1 MADDWHTLADPD
13 EIPSPALLVYPERIG
28 ENIRRM
34 IAALGQAERLRPH
47 VKTHKMAEVVQ
58 LQLKA
63 GITKFKCAT
72 IAEAE
77 MLGQAGAKDVL
88 LANQPVGPNIDR
100 LLGLGGWFRDVRFS
114 TIADDAET
122 VGNLAQAAQAAGV
135 TLPVWLD
142 LDVGMGR
149 TGIAPGQGAATL
161 YKLIGQLP
169 GVEPAGLHLYGGHL
183 HDSDPAKRLAKWQM
197 MMVEVRSFRT
207 GLEAAGL
214 PVPGVVGG
222 GTPTFPFHAQHT
234 DHECSP
240 GTTLLWD
247 FGYRDAFPDLDY
259 QNAAVLLTRII
270 SKPGSNCI
278 TLDLGYKSVAS
289 EQPQPRVQFIGLDD
303 AEAVMHSEEHLTLRT
318 AEAGRFKVGDCL
330 YGIPRHICPTV
341 ALYDRAHVIRGG
353 KLTAQWPV
361 AARARKLTY

>member
-114 TIADDAET
+114 TIADDAEA

-149 TGIAPGQGAATL
+149 TGIAPGQAAATL
-161 YKLIGQLP
+161 YKLIAQLP
-169 GVEPAGLHLYGGHL
+169 GVESAGLHLYDGHL
-183 HDSDPAKRLAKWQM
+183 HEGDPAKRLAKWQTM
-197 MMVEVRSFRT
+197 MDEVRPFRT
-207 GLEAAGL
+207 GLEADGL

-259 QNAAVLLTRII
+259 QNAAVLLTRVI

>member
-34 IAALGQAERLRPH
+34 IAVLGQAERLRPH

-88 LANQPVGPNIDR
+88 LANQPVGPNIAR
-100 LLGLGGWFRDVRFS
+100 LLGLGGWFPDVRFS
-114 TIADDAET
+114 TIADDAEA

-149 TGIAPGQGAATL
+149 TGIAPGQAATTL

-169 GVEPAGLHLYGGHL
+169 GVEPAGLHLYDGHL
-183 HDSDPAKRLAKWQM
+183 HDSDPSKRLAKWQTM
-197 MMVEVRSFRT
+197 MGEVSSFRT
-207 GLEAAGL
+207 GIEAAGL
-214 PVPGVVGG
+214 PVPNIVGG

-259 QNAAVLLTRII
+259 QNAAMLLTRVI
-270 SKPGSNCI
+270 SKPGTDCI
-278 TLDLGYKSVAS
+278 TLDLGHKAVAA
-289 EQPQPRVQFIGLDD
+289 ENPHPRVRFIGLDD
-303 AEAVMHSEEHLTLRT
+303 TEAVVHSEEHLTLRT
-318 AEAGRFKVGDCL
+318 TEAQRFNVGDCL

-353 KLTAQWPV
+353 KLTDQWQV
-361 AARARKLTY
+361 TARARKLTF

>member
-13 EIPSPALLVYPERIG
+13 EIPSPALLVYPERIC

-63 GITKFKCAT
+63 GISKFKCAT

-77 MLGQAGAKDVL
+77 ILGQAGAKDVL

-114 TIADDAET
+114 TIADDAEA

-149 TGIAPGQGAATL
+149 TGIAPGQAAATL

-169 GVEPAGLHLYGGHL
+169 GVEPAGLHLYDGHL
-183 HDSDPAKRLAKWQM
+183 HEGDPAKRLAKWQTM
-197 MMVEVRSFRT
+197 MDQVRPFRT
-207 GLEAAGL
+207 GLEADGL

-247 FGYRDAFPDLDY
+247 FGYRDAFPDLEY
-259 QNAAVLLTRII
+259 QNAAVLLTRVI
-270 SKPGSNCI
+270 SKPGSDCI
-278 TLDLGYKSVAS
+278 TLDLGHKAVAA
-289 EQPQPRVQFIGLDD
+289 ENPHPRVQFTGLDN
-303 AEAVMHSEEHLTLRT
+303 AEPVVHSEEHLTLRT
-318 AEAGRFKVGDCL
+318 AEARRFNVGDCL

-353 KLTAQWPV
+353 KLTDQWQV
-361 AARARKLTY
+361 TARARKLTF

>member
-63 GITKFKCAT
+63 GISKFKCAT

-114 TIADDAET
+114 TIADDAEA

-149 TGIAPGQGAATL
+149 TGIAPGQAAATL

-169 GVEPAGLHLYGGHL
+169 GVESAGLHLYDGHL
-183 HDSDPAKRLAKWQM
+183 HEGDPPKRLAKWQTM
-197 MMVEVRSFRT
+197 MDEVRPFRT
-207 GLEAAGL
+207 GLEADGL

-222 GTPTFPFHAQHT
+222 GTPTFPFHTQHT

-247 FGYRDAFPDLDY
+247 FGYRDAFPDLEY
-259 QNAAVLLTRII
+259 QNAAVLLTRVI
-270 SKPGSNCI
+270 SKPGSDCI
-278 TLDLGYKSVAS
+278 TLDLGHKAVAA
-289 EQPQPRVQFIGLDD
+289 ENPHPRVQFIGLDN
-303 AEAVMHSEEHLTLRT
+303 AEPVVHSEEHLTLRT
-318 AEAGRFKVGDCL
+318 AEARRFNVGDCL

-353 KLTAQWPV
+353 KLTDQWQV
-361 AARARKLTY
+361 TARARKLTF

>member
-34 IAALGQAERLRPH
+34 IAALGQTERLRPH

-63 GITKFKCAT
+63 GISKFKCAT

-114 TIADDAET
+114 TIADDAEA

-149 TGIAPGQGAATL
+149 QVAGRDLRGACDLEAYGDGL
-161 YKLIGQLP
+161 VAVAADHDVLEAQDHVGDVIDDA
-169 GVEPAGLHLYGGHL
+169 VERAELVVGPLEADLGDG
-183 HDSDPAKRLAKWQM
+183 
-197 MMVEVRSFRT
+197 RT
-207 GLEAAGL
+207 GNRRQQCAPQRVAERGAEARLERTHSEL
-214 PVPGVVGG
+214 LGV
-222 GTPTFPFHAQHT
+222 
-234 DHECSP
+234 
-240 GTTLLWD
+240 
-247 FGYRDAFPDLDY
+247 
-259 QNAAVLLTRII
+259 
-270 SKPGSNCI
+270 
-278 TLDLGYKSVAS
+278 DLGLV
-289 EQPQPRVQFIGLDD
+289 
-303 AEAVMHSEEHLTLRT
+303 
-318 AEAGRFKVGDCL
+318 DCL
-330 YGIPRHICPTV
+330 NCGTLNNQHAFLSYSG
-341 ALYDRAHVIRGG
+341 D
-353 KLTAQWPV
+353 
-361 AARARKLTY
+361 

>member
-183 HDSDPAKRLAKWQM
+183 HDSDPAKRLAKMQM
-197 MMVEVRSFRT
+197 M
-207 GLEAAGL
+207 
-214 PVPGVVGG
+214 
-222 GTPTFPFHAQHT
+222 
-234 DHECSP
+234 
-240 GTTLLWD
+240 
-247 FGYRDAFPDLDY
+247 
-259 QNAAVLLTRII
+259 
-270 SKPGSNCI
+270 
-278 TLDLGYKSVAS
+278 
-289 EQPQPRVQFIGLDD
+289 
-303 AEAVMHSEEHLTLRT
+303 LR
-318 AEAGRFKVGDCL
+318 
-330 YGIPRHICPTV
+330 
-341 ALYDRAHVIRGG
+341 
-353 KLTAQWPV
+353 
-361 AARARKLTY
+361 

>member
-207 GLEAAGL
+207 GLEVAGL

-259 QNAAVLLTRII
+259 QNAAVLLTRVI

>member
-1 MADDWHTLADPD
+1 MANDWHTPASPD
-13 EIPSPALLVYPERIG
+13 EIPSPALLIYPERIG

-34 IAALGQAERLRPH
+34 VAALGQAERLRPH

-58 LQLKA
+58 MQLKA
-63 GITKFKCAT
+63 GIGKFKCAT

-77 MLGQAGAKDVL
+77 MLGQAGAGDVL
-88 LANQPVGPNIDR
+88 LANQPVGPNVGR
-100 LLGLGGWFRDVRFS
+100 LLGLAGWFRDVRFS
-114 TIADDAET
+114 TIADDAGA
-122 VGNLAQAAQAAGV
+122 VGALAEAAQVAGI

-149 TGIAPGQGAATL
+149 TGIAPGQAAATL
-161 YKLIGQLP
+161 YKLIAQLP
-169 GVEPAGLHLYGGHL
+169 GVEPAGLHLYDGHL
-183 HDSDPAKRLAKWQM
+183 HDSDPAERLAKWQTM
-197 MMVEVRSFRT
+197 MGEVRSFRT
-207 GLEAAGL
+207 GLEAVGL

-247 FGYRDAFPDLDY
+247 FGYRDKFPDLDY
-259 QNAAVLLTRII
+259 QHAAVLLTRVI
-270 SKPGSNCI
+270 SKPGSDCI
-278 TLDLGYKSVAS
+278 TLDLGHKAVAS
-289 EQPQPRVQFIGLDD
+289 EKPHPRVQFIGLDD
-303 AEAVMHSEEHLTLRT
+303 AEAVVHSEEHLTLRT
-318 AEAGRFKVGDCL
+318 ADAASFKVGDCL

-353 KLTAQWPV
+353 KLGDQWQV
-361 AARARKLTY
+361 TARARKLTY

>member
-34 IAALGQAERLRPH
+34 IATLGQAERLRPH

-63 GITKFKCAT
+63 GISKFKCAT

-114 TIADDAET
+114 TIADDAEA

-135 TLPVWLD
+135 ILPVWLD

-149 TGIAPGQGAATL
+149 TGIAPGQAAATL

-169 GVEPAGLHLYGGHL
+169 GVEPAGLHLYDGHL
-183 HDSDPAKRLAKWQM
+183 HDSDTAKRLAKWQTM
-197 MMVEVRSFRT
+197 MDEVLPFCAS
-207 GLEAAGL
+207 LETDGL

-247 FGYRDAFPDLDY
+247 FGYRDAFPDLEY
-259 QNAAVLLTRII
+259 
-270 SKPGSNCI
+270 
-278 TLDLGYKSVAS
+278 
-289 EQPQPRVQFIGLDD
+289 
-303 AEAVMHSEEHLTLRT
+303 
-318 AEAGRFKVGDCL
+318 
-330 YGIPRHICPTV
+330 
-341 ALYDRAHVIRGG
+341 
-353 KLTAQWPV
+353 
-361 AARARKLTY
+361 

>member
-1 MADDWHTLADPD
+1 MANDWHTPASPD

-34 IAALGQAERLRPH
+34 VAALGQAERLRPH

-58 LQLKA
+58 MQLKA
-63 GITKFKCAT
+63 GIGKFKCAT

-77 MLGQAGAKDVL
+77 MLGQAGAGDVL
-88 LANQPVGPNIDR
+88 LANQPVGPNVDR
-100 LLGLGGWFRDVRFS
+100 LLGLAGWFRDVRFS
-114 TIADDAET
+114 TIADDAGA
-122 VGNLAQAAQAAGV
+122 VGALAEAAQVAGI

-149 TGIAPGQGAATL
+149 TGIAPGQAAVTL
-161 YKLIGQLP
+161 YKLIDQLP
-169 GVEPAGLHLYGGHL
+169 GVEPAGLHLYDGHL
-183 HDSDPAKRLAKWQM
+183 HDSDPAQRLAKWQSM
-197 MMVEVRSFRT
+197 MGEVRSFRT
-207 GLEAAGL
+207 GLEAVGL

-247 FGYRDAFPDLDY
+247 FGYRDKFPDLDY
-259 QNAAVLLTRII
+259 QHAAVLLTRVI
-270 SKPGSNCI
+270 SKPGSDCI
-278 TLDLGYKSVAS
+278 TLDLGHKAVAS
-289 EQPQPRVQFIGLDD
+289 EKPHPRVQFIGLDD
-303 AEAVMHSEEHLTLRT
+303 AEAVVHSEEHLTLRT
-318 AEAGRFKVGDCL
+318 ADAASFKVGDCL

-353 KLTAQWPV
+353 KLGDQWQV
-361 AARARKLTY
+361 TARARKLTY

>member
-1 MADDWHTLADPD
+1 MANDWHTPASPD

-34 IAALGQAERLRPH
+34 VAALGQAERLRPH

-58 LQLKA
+58 MQLKA
-63 GITKFKCAT
+63 GIGKFKCAT

-77 MLGQAGAKDVL
+77 MLGQAGAGDVL
-88 LANQPVGPNIDR
+88 LANQPVGPNVDR
-100 LLGLGGWFRDVRFS
+100 LLGLAGWFRDVRFS
-114 TIADDAET
+114 TIADDAGA
-122 VGNLAQAAQAAGV
+122 VGALAEAAQVAGI

-149 TGIAPGQGAATL
+149 TGIVPGQAAITL
-161 YKLIGQLP
+161 YKLIDQLP
-169 GVEPAGLHLYGGHL
+169 GVEPAGLHLYDGHL
-183 HDSDPAKRLAKWQM
+183 HDSDPAQRLAKWQSM
-197 MMVEVRSFRT
+197 MGEVRSFRT
-207 GLEAAGL
+207 GLEAVGL

-247 FGYRDAFPDLDY
+247 FGYRDKFPDLDY
-259 QNAAVLLTRII
+259 QHAAVLLTRVI
-270 SKPGSNCI
+270 SKPGSDCI
-278 TLDLGYKSVAS
+278 TLDLGHKAVAS
-289 EQPQPRVQFIGLDD
+289 EKPHPRVQFIGLDD
-303 AEAVMHSEEHLTLRT
+303 AEAVVHSEEHLTLRT
-318 AEAGRFKVGDCL
+318 ADAASFKVGDCL

-353 KLTAQWPV
+353 KLGDQWQV
-361 AARARKLTY
+361 TARARKLTY

>member
-1 MADDWHTLADPD
+1 MADAWHTLAAPD
-13 EIPSPALLVYPERIG
+13 EIPSPALLVYPDRIE
-28 ENIRRM
+28 ENIRRT

-47 VKTHKMAEVVQ
+47 VKTHKMAELVQ
-58 LQLKA
+58 MQLKA

-88 LANQPVGPNIDR
+88 LANQPTGPNIGR
-100 LLGLGGWFRDVRFS
+100 LLSLAGWFRDVRFS

-122 VGNLAQAAQAAGV
+122 VGNMAQAAQAAAI

-142 LDVGMGR
+142 LDGGMGR
-149 TGIAPGQGAATL
+149 TGIAPGQAAATL

-169 GVEPAGLHLYGGHL
+169 GVEPAGLHLYDGHL
-183 HDSDPAKRLAKWQM
+183 HDSDPTERLAKWQM
-197 MMVEVRSFRT
+197 MMDGVRSFRAE
-207 GLEAAGL
+207 LETAGL
-214 PVPGVVGG
+214 PVPGVVAG

-247 FGYRDAFPDLDY
+247 FGYRDNFADLDF
-259 QNAAVLLTRII
+259 QNAAVLLTRVT
-270 SKPGSNCI
+270 SKPGSDRL

-289 EQPQPRVQFIGLDD
+289 EQPHPRVQFIGLDNT
-303 AEAVMHSEEHLTLRT
+303 EAVMHSEEHLTLRT

-341 ALYDRAHVIRGG
+341 ALYDRAHVIRNG
-353 KLTAQWPV
+353 KLAAQWPV

>member
-34 IAALGQAERLRPH
+34 IAVLGQAERLRPH

-88 LANQPVGPNIDR
+88 LANQPVGPNIAR
-100 LLGLGGWFRDVRFS
+100 LLGLGGWFPDVRFS
-114 TIADDAET
+114 TIADDAEA

-149 TGIAPGQGAATL
+149 TGIAPGQAATTL

-169 GVEPAGLHLYGGHL
+169 GVEPAGLHLYDGHL
-183 HDSDPAKRLAKWQM
+183 HDSDPSKRLAKWQTM
-197 MMVEVRSFRT
+197 MDEVSSFRT
-207 GLEAAGL
+207 GIEAAGL
-214 PVPGVVGG
+214 PVPNIVGG

-259 QNAAVLLTRII
+259 QNAAMLLTRVI
-270 SKPGSNCI
+270 SKPGTDCI
-278 TLDLGYKSVAS
+278 TLDLGHKAVAA
-289 EQPQPRVQFIGLDD
+289 ENPHPRVRFIGLDD
-303 AEAVMHSEEHLTLRT
+303 TEAVVHSEEHLTLRT
-318 AEAGRFKVGDCL
+318 TEAQRFNVGDCL

-353 KLTAQWPV
+353 KLTDQWQV
-361 AARARKLTY
+361 TARARKLTF

>member
-1 MADDWHTLADPD
+1 MANDWHTPASPD
-13 EIPSPALLVYPERIG
+13 EIPSPALLIYPERIG

-34 IAALGQAERLRPH
+34 VAALGQAERLRPH

-58 LQLKA
+58 MQLKA
-63 GITKFKCAT
+63 GIGKFKCAT

-77 MLGQAGAKDVL
+77 MLGQAGAGDVL
-88 LANQPVGPNIDR
+88 LANQPVGPNVDR
-100 LLGLGGWFRDVRFS
+100 LLGLAGWFRDVRFS
-114 TIADDAET
+114 TIADDAGA
-122 VGNLAQAAQAAGV
+122 VGALAEAAQVAGI

-149 TGIAPGQGAATL
+149 TGIAPGQAAVTL
-161 YKLIGQLP
+161 YKLIDQLP
-169 GVEPAGLHLYGGHL
+169 GVEPAGLHLYDGHL
-183 HDSDPAKRLAKWQM
+183 HDSDPAERLAKWQTM
-197 MMVEVRSFRT
+197 MGEVRSFRT
-207 GLEAAGL
+207 GLEAVGL

-247 FGYRDAFPDLDY
+247 FGYRDKFPDLDY
-259 QNAAVLLTRII
+259 QHAAVLLTRVI
-270 SKPGSNCI
+270 SKPGSDCI
-278 TLDLGYKSVAS
+278 TLDLGHKAVAS
-289 EQPQPRVQFIGLDD
+289 EKPHPRVQFIGLDD
-303 AEAVMHSEEHLTLRT
+303 AEAVVHSEEHLTLRT
-318 AEAGRFKVGDCL
+318 ADAASFKVGDCL

-353 KLTAQWPV
+353 KLGDQWQV
-361 AARARKLTY
+361 TARARKLTY

>member
-13 EIPSPALLVYPERIG
+13 EIPSPALLIYPERIG

-63 GITKFKCAT
+63 GISKFKCAT

-77 MLGQAGAKDVL
+77 MLAQAGAKDVL

-149 TGIAPGQGAATL
+149 TGIVPGQAAATL

-169 GVEPAGLHLYGGHL
+169 GVEPAGLHLYDGHL
-183 HDSDPAKRLAKWQM
+183 HEGDPAKRLAKWQTM
-197 MMVEVRSFRT
+197 MDRVRPFRT
-207 GLEAAGL
+207 GLEADGL

-247 FGYRDAFPDLDY
+247 YGYRDAFPDLEY
-259 QNAAVLLTRII
+259 QNAAVLLTRVI
-270 SKPGSNCI
+270 SKPGSDCI
-278 TLDLGYKSVAS
+278 TLDLGHKAVAA
-289 EQPQPRVQFIGLDD
+289 ENPHPRVQFTGLDN
-303 AEAVMHSEEHLTLRT
+303 AEPVVHSEEHLTLRT
-318 AEAGRFKVGDCL
+318 PEARRFNVGDCL

-353 KLTAQWPV
+353 KLTDQWQV
-361 AARARKLTY
+361 TARARKLTF